1 MGTIYMQLSLHER
14 TMIQMQLEMGLATA
28 AIARGLNRSASTL
41 SRELRR
47 NGWTRPTTRRGPG
60 RPPLAGGYR
69 ATAAQTRAHACTVTP
84 RVVRRLRPGTALWD
98 QVTRYLKAGYSPEQI
113 AGTLAVVHP
122 NTPSLQVSHETIYTA
137 IYAMP
142 RGALRTDVIGWLRFG
157 HAKRR
162 PRARGDDRRG
172 RIPDMVSI
180 HDRPPEVEERLI
192 PGHWEGDLIK
202 GAQNRSAVGTL
213 VERTTLF
220 TVLSRMDNA
229 SAEAALSGFSHV
241 LNRIEAQR
249 RLLLTYDQGRE
260 MAAHQRLT
268 AATGVKVY
276 FADPH
281 SPWQRGLN
289 ENTNGLLR
297 QYLPKGSDLSG
308 FTQEELDAIA
318 WKLNTRPRKSLGFK
332 SHIPSAQA
340 MNSWMSMVGFQNVVL
355 SSCHRK
361 VSRAL
366 ARTRAAFLGIK
377 PLDSITGT
385 YYSFGGDKGFVI
397 GQSR

>member
-1 MGTIYMQLSLHER
+1 MIY
-14 TMIQMQLEMGLATA
+14 TQLEMGLTPA

-47 NGWTRPTTRRGPG
+47 NGWTRPTTCRGPG
-60 RPPLAGGYR
+60 RPPIAGGYR
-69 ATAAQTRAHACTVTP
+69 ATAAQTRAHACTGTP
-84 RVVRRLRPGTALWD
+84 RVVRRRRPGTALWD

-113 AGTLAVVHP
+113 AGTLAVVHSD
-122 NTPSLQVSHETIYTA
+122 TPSLQVSHETIDTA

-180 HDRPPEVEERLI
+180 HDRPPEVEARLV

-220 TVLSRMDNA
+220 TGLSRMDDA
-229 SAEAALSGFSHV
+229 SAEAALSGFCSV
-241 LNRIEAQR
+241 LNRIERQK
-249 RLLLTYDQGRE
+249 RLSLTYEQGRE
-260 MAAHQRLT
+260 MAAHHRLT
-268 AATGVKVY
+268 DATGGKGY

-281 SPWQRGLN
+281 SPWPRGLN

-297 QYLPKGSDLSG
+297 QCLPKGSDLSG

-318 WKLNTRPRKSLGFK
+318 WKLNTRPRKSLGFRCPAELFTPDAFDFRQ
-332 SHIPSAQA
+332 HPA
-340 MNSWMSMVGFQNVVL
+340 
-355 SSCHRK
+355 
-361 VSRAL
+361 AL
-366 ARTRAAFLGIK
+366 FALG
-377 PLDSITGT
+377 T
-385 YYSFGGDKGFVI
+385 
-397 GQSR
+397 